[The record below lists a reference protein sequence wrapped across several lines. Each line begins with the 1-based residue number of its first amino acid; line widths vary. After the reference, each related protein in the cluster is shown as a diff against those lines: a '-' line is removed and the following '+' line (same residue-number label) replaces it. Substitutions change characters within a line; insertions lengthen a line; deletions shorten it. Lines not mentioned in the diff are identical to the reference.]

1 MTLMTQS
8 STILSFDTTGS
19 QDSIAVK
26 VNGQI
31 YNKLLPRGGSGLQS
45 AILVSELTQLLLER
59 ERTLAT
65 IDVLCVLSG
74 PGSFTG
80 IRLGLATAQG
90 LKLATKCVIFA
101 PTLLDVLLF
110 RHKES
115 IAVIDSKRGDYFV
128 KIDSSISIMTLQQL
142 QEARKHRSIISVNP
156 IPGVEVI
163 SPSHSI
169 AHELIEFYESCNH
182 REQFM
187 RLEPFYSRT
196 PEFAKKTPFVFKAQ
210 ETA

>member
-1 MTLMTQS
+1 MTQP

-19 QDSIAVK
+19 QDSIAVR

-31 YNKLLPRGGSGLQS
+31 YNKLLPRGGNGLQS
-45 AILVSELTQLLLER
+45 AILVPELTRLLLEKDR
-59 ERTLAT
+59 ALAD
-65 IDVLCVLSG
+65 IDVLCVLTG

-90 LKLATKCVIFA
+90 LKLVTHCSIFA

-115 IAVIDSKRGDYFV
+115 IAVVDSKRGDYVV
-128 KIDSSISIMTLQQL
+128 KKDGSISMMTLQQL
-142 QEARKHRSIISVNP
+142 QEAAVKRSIVSVDS
-156 IPGVEVI
+156 IPDVEVI
-163 SPSHSI
+163 VPRQSI
-169 AHELIEFYESCNH
+169 AHELIDFYDSCER
-182 REQFM
+182 REKFM
-187 RLEPFYSRT
+187 RLEPFYTRT
-196 PEFAKKTPFVFKAQ
+196 PEFAKKKPFIFKSQ